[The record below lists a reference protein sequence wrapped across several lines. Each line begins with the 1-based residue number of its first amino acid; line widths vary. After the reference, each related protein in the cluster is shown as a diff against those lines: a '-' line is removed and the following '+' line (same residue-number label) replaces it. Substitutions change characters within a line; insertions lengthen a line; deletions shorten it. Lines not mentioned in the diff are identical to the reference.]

1 MADSHRT
8 SRVAERLR
16 AELARILREEVSDP
30 RLTDVYVSRAE
41 VTSDLQLATVGIRLS
56 PRPGR
61 DEKGDA
67 IARKQALAGFQS
79 AGGRIRTLVAK
90 SLGLRRAL
98 ELRFVFDEGLDAQGR
113 VEELLHEIHSD
124 AKKNED

>member
-8 SRVAERLR
+8 ARVAERLR
-16 AELARILREEVSDP
+16 AELARILLEEVSDP
-30 RLTDVYVSRAE
+30 RLVDVYVSRAD

-61 DEKGDA
+61 DAQGDA
-67 IARKQALAGFQS
+67 LARKQALAGLKS
-79 AGGRIRTLVAK
+79 ATGRLRTLVAK

-98 ELRFVFDEGLDAQGR
+98 ELRFSFDEGLDAQGR
-113 VEELLHEIHSD
+113 IEELLHEIHQD
-124 AKKNED
+124 KKPD

>member
-8 SRVAERLR
+8 ARVAERLR

-30 RLTDVYVSRAE
+30 RLLDVYVSRAE
-41 VTSDLQLATVGIRLS
+41 VTADLQLASVGIRLS

-61 DEKGDA
+61 DAQGDA
-67 IARKQALAGFQS
+67 LARKQALAGFQS
-79 AGGRIRTLVAK
+79 ASGRIRTLVAK

-98 ELRFVFDEGLDAQGR
+98 ELRFVFDEGLDAQSR
-113 VEELLHEIHSD
+113 VEEILHEIAAD
-124 AKKNED
+124 KK